1 MKPARWP
8 LSISPLYRNKWLR
21 LWRQLLRKEPRVKLT
36 ERQSDA
42 LSELINIAFA
52 RTGAALSEL
61 TGHRVVL
68 NPPAVAVYRTEEL
81 RGALAKFV
89 PGDVASIHQVF
100 AGPVAGDALL
110 LLNYEGAVQLTDL
123 LIDGHKPSPYLDESA
138 REVLTEVGNIL
149 LNACLG
155 MFGNLLNVHVSFSIP
170 RLHLESLDELVAS
183 LLTDGDD
190 LRYSLVVS
198 TAFKVRDSA
207 VSGFLVMA
215 LNVASLDRLLHEV
228 DAWEAR
234 QGLL

>member
-1 MKPARWP
+1 M
-8 LSISPLYRNKWLR
+8 
-21 LWRQLLRKEPRVKLT
+21 KLT

-68 NPPAVAVYRTEEL
+68 NPPEVAVYRAAEL

-100 AGPVAGDALL
+100 DGVVAGDALL
-110 LLNYEGAVQLTDL
+110 ILNYQGAVHLTELLTD
-123 LIDGHKPSPYLDESA
+123 GHNPSNYLDESA

-155 MFGNLLNVHVSFSIP
+155 MFGNLLKVHVTFSVP
-170 RLHLESLDELVAS
+170 RLHLETLDELIAN
-183 LLTDGDD
+183 TTNGKGEMHFA
-190 LRYSLVVS
+190 LVVY
-198 TAFKVRDSA
+198 TAFQLRDSS
-207 VSGFLVMA
+207 VKGFLVIV
-215 LNVASLDRLLHEV
+215 LSVASLDRLIQEV
-228 DAWEAR
+228 DVWEAQ
-234 QGLL
+234 QGR

>member
-1 MKPARWP
+1 
-8 LSISPLYRNKWLR
+8 
-21 LWRQLLRKEPRVKLT
+21 VKLT

-61 TGHRVVL
+61 TGHRVLL
-68 NPPAVAVYRTEEL
+68 NPPEVAVYRSEEL

-110 LLNYEGAVQLTDL
+110 LLNYAGAVQLTDL
-123 LIDGHKPSPYLDESA
+123 LTDETEPSVFLDESA

-155 MFGNLLNVHVSFSIP
+155 MFGNLLKVHVTFSVP
-170 RLHLESLDELVAS
+170 RLHLETLDELIES
-183 LLTDGDD
+183 ITTGKTD
-190 LRYSLVVS
+190 LHYALVIY
-198 TAFKVRDSA
+198 TAFQIRDSS
-207 VSGFLVMA
+207 VTGFLVIV
-215 LNVASLDRLLHEV
+215 LSVDSLDRLIQEV
-228 DAWEAR
+228 DAWEAQ
-234 QGLL
+234 QGK